1 MNPLELF
8 KGLRNSLAFL
18 TVLPVGMDEDGIQQA
33 ANYMP
38 MYPLLG
44 AMIGFMCGALAW
56 VLFTFLP
63 SLLVGTFTLGFLLLI
78 TGVHHTDGL
87 LDFGDAV
94 MFHGSREG
102 KIRIMRDPATGAGGV
117 SLGLVVLLA
126 TALTISSLN
135 QGSVILSLVASEA
148 AAKFA
153 MLLLAW
159 AGHSAHIGMNTPF
172 VEAMHKK
179 RGRWFKLGVGLALLL
194 TITLLTLR
202 GVGLLVALA
211 AVLSAA
217 LLLLISERQF
227 GGITGDVIGATN
239 DITRLL
245 SLVVILVASRWV

>member
-1 MNPLELF
+1 LELF

-18 TVLPVGMDEDGIQQA
+18 TVLPVGMDENGIQQA

-38 MYPLLG
+38 LYPLLG
-44 AMIGFMCGALAW
+44 AMIGFMCGALSWA
-56 VLFTFLP
+56 LFTFLP

-126 TALTISSLN
+126 TALSISSLN

-179 RGRWFKLGVGLALLL
+179 RGRWFKLGVGLVLLL